1 MELHGIIA
9 EPEWVKNICPYCQ
22 QKLDIRAMWD
32 KKIKKKYRSPKCHE
46 IIDRRFV
53 INELYEYNREKC

>member
-32 KKIKKKYRSPKCHE
+32 KKIKKKYRCPKCHE

-53 INELYEYNREKC
+53 IN